1 MIPLS
6 ALISQLKVLI
16 RLETAKIVLDLLIV
30 VDHHWLNKIPNQ
42 LSNKV
47 ELSLHKGK
55 VNLYQQNRTIQTLM
69 TTRLLKINRLRH
81 KVQVLRTRLAWPFQE
96 FFKIQVLR
104 ECLKRMKKWQI

>member
-16 RLETAKIVLDLLIV
+16 RLESAKIVLDLLIV

-55 VNLYQQNRTIQTLM
+55 VNL
-69 TTRLLKINRLRH
+69 
-81 KVQVLRTRLAWPFQE
+81 
-96 FFKIQVLR
+96 
-104 ECLKRMKKWQI
+104 